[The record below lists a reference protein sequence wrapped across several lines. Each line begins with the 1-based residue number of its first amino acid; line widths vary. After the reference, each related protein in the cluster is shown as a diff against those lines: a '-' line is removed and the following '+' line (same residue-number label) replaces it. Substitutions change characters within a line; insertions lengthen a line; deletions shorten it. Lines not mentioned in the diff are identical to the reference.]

1 MPAIFLIIMTRQEFL
16 AMSLP
21 FNLKC
26 DMQSNGVVYHQVFY
40 KPKEYEI
47 EFIYEKKIS
56 WPILRPLSELKE
68 IIEHNDEKFN
78 PIDRYLEFFYI
89 QNLKFE
95 IDRILLQ
102 NESEILNLPL
112 SFLLKLVEWNFDIA
126 GLIKKRQAIDYRT
139 IPGFFF

>member
-1 MPAIFLIIMTRQEFL
+1 MPAIFLIIMTRQEYL
-16 AMSLP
+16 AVSLP

-26 DMQSNGVVYHQVFY
+26 HIQSNGVVYHQVLY
-40 KPKEYEI
+40 KPKEYEL

-95 IDRILLQ
+95 IDMILLQ

-139 IPGFFF
+139 VSGFFF